1 MVSSA
6 ENRAAFISSLATF
19 METYGFQGVDID
31 WEYPSEP
38 TRGGRKEDAAN
49 FVLLVKEMK
58 TAFQH
63 KLFGISVALAP
74 DYWYLRGFRPGEM
87 QEYVDFFGFMSY
99 DLHGPWDTDVRALG
113 SIVRP
118 QTDVTDIK
126 KDLLPLVYDDV
137 EFSKINLGLAY
148 YGRTYTLADPTC
160 GKIGCGFVPGKGGS
174 SGNCTRSTGILSL
187 SEIRRL
193 VDEEGAKPYLNS
205 TAMVKYFTYAGS
217 SWVGYDDSETLEM
230 KRAFAEEN
238 CLGGTMIWS
247 IDFDPETGGGEGP
260 NENVSPES
268 ATVIP
273 MAHTTVPR
281 GSTFTLG
288 LGAATDLPALPH
300 DGNQNTPKGPGEAKC
315 SSCSFFRLITSTCC
329 GTGGSLGNP
338 ILISPGLPLPMDI
351 PLPSGFIPNQ
361 PFIDRDGNSVPSGVP
376 LPKETVIPRG
386 TSFPSP
392 FTIPAGQ
399 PFREGEGDD
408 AVNNSTTI
416 WISPNIWDS
425 DHPQLKCFPPCT
437 FVLPP
442 WPNISTTLE
451 YPRITWVDDDK
462 KTKTTITF
470 PIITKSSW
478 PVETVVV
485 DDDDPKNTKRLRTS
499 TPVPR
504 TTTWP
509 PRTWSDHNGRKHTT
523 TPTLPG
529 PIPPPATMSL
539 PLITIAVGAPFPLPS
554 GCMVPCPPGKGDD
567 PDNSG
572 DSQEGDD
579 PDTDEGDDPENDEGD
594 EVSLPPPDEGDG
606 EDEGDDVCEPS
617 DSPTDGE
624 PDDQYDPDDP
634 VISSASTTSS
644 YQSTRTTSSERS
656 TSRTT
661 TTTATTKPA
670 PTRKW
675 ETPNFPESSRRCF
688 HGGQWSHRGRL
699 IQAIEHFCGDFENR
713 AVYSGYSVEKTEDFN
728 SSPPHWEAA
737 DMRVVMNLSIKKGCE
752 WVVDQAQCREEL
764 RKPVD
769 LCDTEGENHKHGG
782 TLENNCIKWSIDP
795 QGWLDDHERPLPQPT
810 PKVS

>member
-238 CLGGTMIWS
+238 CLGGMMIWS

-273 MAHTTVPR
+273 MAYTTVPR

-408 AVNNSTTI
+408 TVNNSTTI

-554 GCMVPCPPGKGDD
+554 GCRFPVRQERGTIQTTLGIAKRETTLIRMKETTLKTMKETKSRYRRRMKATEKMRGTTYASLRIHPLTESQMTNTTQTTPSSAAQALQAATRAPGRPVAKEARRGRPP
-567 PDNSG
+567 PQPPS
-572 DSQEGDD
+572 
-579 PDTDEGDDPENDEGD
+579 
-594 EVSLPPPDEGDG
+594 SLPRLENGKPQISPRALDAVSTAGNG
-606 EDEGDDVCEPS
+606 ATADVSSKRLSTSAAISKTE
-617 DSPTDGE
+617 
-624 PDDQYDPDDP
+624 QY
-634 VISSASTTSS
+634 ILGTASRKPRT
-644 YQSTRTTSSERS
+644 STRRL
-656 TSRTT
+656 RT
-661 TTTATTKPA
+661 
-670 PTRKW
+670 
-675 ETPNFPESSRRCF
+675 
-688 HGGQWSHRGRL
+688 GRL
-699 IQAIEHFCGDFENR
+699 
-713 AVYSGYSVEKTEDFN
+713 
-728 SSPPHWEAA
+728 
-737 DMRVVMNLSIKKGCE
+737 
-752 WVVDQAQCREEL
+752 
-764 RKPVD
+764 
-769 LCDTEGENHKHGG
+769 
-782 TLENNCIKWSIDP
+782 
-795 QGWLDDHERPLPQPT
+795 PT
-810 PKVS
+810 